1 MERFV
6 VKGQILDFSVQENTG
21 TISGED
27 GKRYHFAG
35 AEWKGDR
42 SPARGMT
49 VDFDTDGEHAKEVY
63 VALGKA
69 SDGGLASGA
78 PSRLTAG
85 LLAIFLGPFGIHKFY
100 LGFNVPGIICLVG
113 TILIIPF
120 VVIGPL
126 VFIEGIIYLTKSD
139 EEFERLYVVEK
150 KQWF

>member
-1 MERFV
+1 M
-6 VKGQILDFSVQENTG
+6 KGQILDFSVQENTG

-42 SPARGMT
+42 SPARGMA
-49 VDFDTDGEHAKEVY
+49 VDFDTDGDQAKEVY
-63 VALGKA
+63 VAL
-69 SDGGLASGA
+69 SQSSGGFASGS

-85 LLAIFLGPFGIHKFY
+85 LLAIFLGPFGVHKFY
-100 LGFNVPGIICLVG
+100 LGFTVPGIICLVG

-139 EEFERLYVVEK
+139 EDFERLYVVEK
-150 KQWF
+150 KQWL

>member
-1 MERFV
+1 M
-6 VKGQILDFSVQENTG
+6 KGQILDFSVQENIG

-35 AEWKGDR
+35 SDWKGNH
-42 SPARGMT
+42 SPTRGMT
-49 VDFDTDGEHAKEVY
+49 VDFDTEETNAKEVY
-63 VALGKA
+63 VAVSQA
-69 SDGGLASGA
+69 TGGLGGFATGA

-100 LGFNVPGIICLVG
+100 LGFTVPGIICLVG
-113 TILIIPF
+113 TVLIIPF
-120 VVIGPL
+120 FVIGPI